1 MQIMSWGRTD
11 VGRTRQNNED
21 SYLRDP
27 DLGLYIVADGMGG
40 HAAGEVASQTA
51 VEVVHRVLRE
61 NQATFENLD
70 PNSPAE
76 EWNALVSLVEGA
88 FQAASETVAKMAAAD
103 PEKAG
108 MGTTLTMLLVVGT
121 KGLMAHVGDSRI
133 HLARDGKLYQLSE
146 DHSYVG
152 EMIRKGRMTPA
163 EGRMSPFANLLTRA
177 VGLQSQVQ
185 VDTLLFDMLPG
196 DTYLISSDGMHD
208 AFEDAEEMLHW
219 LSKEDGSELVRELID
234 VANERHGRDNI
245 SAVVV
250 RVGGDPKKQ
259 DETSLQF
266 QVLQQTYL
274 FRYVTYEEMLRVVG
288 AVQFYDGKIG
298 DVLFTEGSPGDQLLI
313 LLSGSVLISK
323 EGRPLRELGPGGH
336 FGEMAIVDR
345 SPRSATATVREEP
358 CRLMGLSQDGLYAII
373 RNEPRIAVK
382 MLWGLCEVL
391 SARLRENSE
400 HLTRVLDQ
408 LDDALRQDFEY
419 HADDFID

>member
-51 VEVVHRVLRE
+51 VDVVHRLLLDNRDLIE
-61 NQATFENLD
+61 KLD

-76 EWNALVSLVEGA
+76 EWDKLIAIVEGA
-88 FQAASETVAKMAAAD
+88 YQQASETIARMAAED

-108 MGTTLTMLLVVGT
+108 MGTTMTMLLTIGS

-133 HLARDGKLYQLSE
+133 YLERDNKLYQLTE

-152 EMIRKGRMTPA
+152 EMVRKGRMTAA
-163 EGRMSPFANLLTRA
+163 EGRMSPFSNLLTRA
-177 VGLQSQVQ
+177 VGLQSNVH
-185 VDTLLFDMLPG
+185 VDTLLFDILPG
-196 DTYLISSDGMHD
+196 DTYLLSTDGLHD
-208 AFEDAEEMLHW
+208 AFEDPEAMLPI
-219 LSKEDGSELVRELID
+219 LAREDGAELLREIID
-234 VANERHGRDNI
+234 LANERYGKDNI
-245 SAVVV
+245 SAIVIRV
-250 RVGGDPKKQ
+250 RGEAGEQ

-266 QVLQQTYL
+266 QALQQTYL

-288 AVQFYDGKIG
+288 AVEFHDGKPG
-298 DVLFTEGSPGDQLLI
+298 EVLFREGDEGDKLMI
-313 LLSGSVLISK
+313 LLSGTVIISK
-323 EGRPLRELGPGGH
+323 DGRPLRELGPGGH

-345 SPRSATATVREEP
+345 APRSASATVGEA
-358 CRLMGLSQDGLYAII
+358 CRLMSLSQAGLYAII

-400 HLTRVLDQ
+400 QLTRVLDQ
-408 LDDALRQDFEY
+408 LDDALRQNFEY
-419 HADDFID
+419 RGDEGTE